1 MPDVQSTLQSRI
13 IDLASE
19 ALTSFCDDMSGMFG
33 VHMSCEQVNVNED
46 ARAEIE
52 ESYKTLGAVYS
63 VKVSGTLNDDFQILV
78 DKPGLFTITGV
89 VVMLPKSRIL
99 SSAKRGT
106 LADAHEISDAVGEV
120 GNLMIGSWDRVFR
133 AGLDENTHFLH
144 SDTFVGDPCAED
156 NGVLDLHSDEEV
168 TFVSYEMTV
177 REYPPFKCG
186 VYLPNRLFD
195 EVESDPE
202 TDGQDEAEP
211 AVLEAEAAPT
221 EAADPVTASTEE
233 PESPDLPM
241 QSTDADA
248 EAVLVDIDDPV
259 AAPVQESESPEPLIP
274 SDDSQAEAVP
284 SEGED
289 AVLIG
294 AESVSVNPGGSQ
306 LAKDLMQTQVYWVSV
321 DDTVNQA
328 QTKMREVGVSYLL
341 VGDGT
346 KLAGI
351 VTRSDVDSAAS
362 VYLRPIFSKWR
373 RPEDDATLQIRL
385 KWIMSKQIY
394 SVKPETPL
402 FNIVHLKCKCDI
414 SCLPVVDAQG
424 QVLGVVTTT
433 DVLKSVMN
441 QDLSAM
447 GVAVA

>member
-1 MPDVQSTLQSRI
+1 MPDVQSTLQSKI

-33 VHMSCEQVNVNED
+33 VDMSCEQVNVNEE
-46 ARAEIE
+46 ASAEVE
-52 ESYKTLGAVYS
+52 ENYKTLAALYS
-63 VKVSGTLNDDFQILV
+63 VKVSGTLNDDFHILV

-133 AGLDENTHFLH
+133 AGLDDNTHLLH
-144 SDTFVGDPCAED
+144 SGTFVGDPCAED
-156 NGVLDLHSDEEV
+156 NGVLDLASDEKV

-177 REYPPFKCG
+177 GEYPAFKCG
-186 VYLPNRLFD
+186 VYLPTRLFD
-195 EVESDPE
+195 EAESAPE
-202 TDGQDEAEP
+202 TDGQDEVEP
-211 AVLEAEAAPT
+211 AVPDAEAAST
-221 EAADPVTASTEE
+221 EAADPVAVSTEE
-233 PESPDLPM
+233 PESPDLPI
-241 QSTDADA
+241 QSADADA
-248 EAVLVDIDDPV
+248 EAVLVETDDPV
-259 AAPVQESESPEPLIP
+259 AVPAQESESPEPLIQP
-274 SDDSQAEAVP
+274 DDARAEAIA
-284 SEGED
+284 SDGED
-289 AVLIG
+289 AVLNT
-294 AESVSVNPGGSQ
+294 AESAFANPGGSL
-306 LAKDLMQTQVYWVSV
+306 LAKDLMQTQVHWVSV
-321 DDTVNQA
+321 EDTVNQA
-328 QTKMREVGVSYLL
+328 QTKMREIGVSYLL

-362 VYLRPIFSKWR
+362 IYLRPIFSKWR

-402 FNIVHLKCKCDI
+402 FNIVHLQCKCDI

-424 QVLGVVTTT
+424 QVLGVVTTL
-433 DVLKSVMN
+433 DVLKSFAN
-441 QDLSAM
+441 KDLTSM
-447 GVAVA
+447 GVTVA